1 MAVFLEQRTT
11 RAAGWTRRTGAFSL
25 TLLITAG
32 FAHRYGL
39 LETPVFFWVL
49 AVTAAIACLAL
60 GFAAIGFGRFW
71 NNGDLGGADLG
82 VGVVLALIVL
92 APFLVGGYR
101 ALTLPALVD
110 VSTDAEDPPALTR
123 AAAERDAGM
132 NLVEPISSADAV
144 SQIKAYP
151 TVTGRRYDLPFEQG
165 LEIVE
170 SVLKARGWTMRPGGL
185 IDPASGDVTIEASAS
200 TLLLALPID
209 LSIRIIDEAGSAYVD
224 MRSASRYGPHDL
236 GDNAARIAAFLEDL
250 EAEVTRRT
258 TALPVGQ
265 P

>member
-1 MAVFLEQRTT
+1 
-11 RAAGWTRRTGAFSL
+11 
-25 TLLITAG
+25 LITAG
-32 FAHRYGL
+32 LAHRYGL

-49 AVTAAIACLAL
+49 GLAAVIAFLAL
-60 GFAAIGFGRFW
+60 GLAAIGFGRFW
-71 NNGDLGGADLG
+71 NHGDLGAADLG
-82 VGVVLALIVL
+82 VGLFFALLVL
-92 APFLVGGYR
+92 APLLTAGYR

-110 VSTDAEDPPALTR
+110 VSTDAEEPPALAG
-123 AAAERDAGM
+123 AAAERGAGM
-132 NLVEPISSADAV
+132 NRIGPISAADAAA
-144 SQIKAYP
+144 QMRAYP
-151 TVTGRRYDLPFEQG
+151 TVTGRRYDLPFDQA

-170 SVLKARGWTMRPGGL
+170 AVLARRGWAVRPGGR
-185 IDPASGDVTIEASAS
+185 IDPASGEVTIEASAS

-236 GDNAARIAAFLEDL
+236 GDNAARIAAFLADL

>member
-1 MAVFLEQRTT
+1 MAAFLEQRTT
-11 RAAGWTRRTGAFSL
+11 RAAGWTRRTGAFAL

-32 FAHRYGL
+32 LAHRYGL

-49 AVTAAIACLAL
+49 GLAAVIACVAL
-60 GFAAIGFGRFW
+60 GLAAIGFGRFW
-71 NNGDLGGADLG
+71 NHGDLGGADLG
-82 VGVVLALIVL
+82 VGVFLALLVMS
-92 APFLVGGYR
+92 PFLLAGYR

-110 VSTDAEDPPALTR
+110 VSTDADDPPALTG
-123 AAAERDAGM
+123 AAVERGAGM
-132 NLVEPISSADAV
+132 NRIEPISAADAAA
-144 SQIKAYP
+144 QMRAYP
-151 TVTGRRYDLPFEQG
+151 TVTGRRYDLPFDQA

-170 SVLKARGWTMRPGGL
+170 AVLTQRGWPVRPGGR
-185 IDPASGDVTIEASAS
+185 IDPESGEVTIEASAS
-200 TLLLALPID
+200 TLLLALPVD
-209 LSIRIIDEAGSAYVD
+209 VSIRVIDEAGSAYVD

-236 GDNAARIAAFLEDL
+236 GDNAARIAAFLADL